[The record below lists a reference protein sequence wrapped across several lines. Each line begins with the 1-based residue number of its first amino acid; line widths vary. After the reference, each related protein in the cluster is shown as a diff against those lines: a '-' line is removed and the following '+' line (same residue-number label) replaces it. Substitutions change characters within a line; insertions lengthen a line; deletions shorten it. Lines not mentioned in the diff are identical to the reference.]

1 MSSVCLKIMTI
12 LCLSGTAVSD
22 PGSSGVVLK
31 EIGRDVTIQ
40 CRNPQKDQE
49 SLALKKGLNME
60 YDVFFNRHDSEKV
73 TIAMDFRDRLQY
85 NGLFPNIDI
94 LIKNVTSKDTDTYWC
109 VYNKFGTPVTKN
121 GKGSILL
128 VVTEPRTD
136 SLVPRPPCDQSNN
149 NNNYLILVLVVIG
162 AAVLLGIIICF
173 LVWIITK
180 TKSLRSAKK
189 PRRVATN
196 DVYEEMRGT
205 IRR

>member
-1 MSSVCLKIMTI
+1 MTI
-12 LCLSGTAVSD
+12 LCLSGTAMSN

-40 CRNPQKDQE
+40 CRTPQKDQE
-49 SLALKKGLNME
+49 SLALRKGLNME
-60 YDVFFNRHDSEKV
+60 SDVFFNIHDSEKA
-73 TIAMDFRDRLQY
+73 TIAMDFRGRLQY

-109 VYNKFGTPVTKN
+109 VYNKFGKPVIKN
-121 GKGSILL
+121 GEGSILL
-128 VVTEPRTD
+128 VVREPRTG
-136 SLVPRPPCDQSNN
+136 SSVPCDQPNN
-149 NNNYLILVLVVIG
+149 NLILVLVVIG